1 MEAIMRLCV
10 TVVAL
15 LVLVTTA
22 HAQSYGPPTFAVGD
36 TWKRSNGREIKV
48 VKADETGI
56 EATGYLQTC
65 PTCVHRMD
73 KNLTILEVVQADG
86 KPIDV
91 TQHRFVPLG
100 SDWKLLDFPLEV
112 KRTWR
117 ITPQGFF
124 RGSPAKYTVEST
136 VVAYEDVKTKA
147 GTFKAYKIQQAWTL
161 YFRPQQVI
169 REVSWTN
176 VLWFAPDAKATVK
189 FTSTNQNTQ
198 DWEVVSYS
206 LK

>member
-1 MEAIMRLCV
+1 MRPCV

-22 HAQSYGPPTFAVGD
+22 HAQSYGPPTYAVGD

-48 VKADETGI
+48 VKADETGS
-56 EATGYLQTC
+56 EATGYLGTC
-65 PTCVHRMD
+65 PTCVQRMD

-91 TQHRFVPLG
+91 TQHGFLPLG
-100 SDWKLLDFPLEV
+100 SDWKLLDFPLEL
-112 KRTWR
+112 KKTWR
-117 ITPQGFF
+117 ISPQGFF
-124 RGSPAKYTVEST
+124 QGSVAKYTIEST

-147 GTFKAYKIQQAWTL
+147 GTFKAYKIQGEWIWHRRVGAGGS
-161 YFRPQQVI
+161 RDI
-169 REVSWTN
+169 RWTN
-176 VLWFAPDAKATVK
+176 ISWFAPDVKATVK
-189 FTSTNQNTQ
+189 FTSTNQNLQ
-198 DWEVVSYS
+198 DWELVSYS